1 LLAFILSPDRI
12 AERKNLSQPNT
23 IRMLKE
29 KFEELQ
35 NKLLKETK
43 SFYGNRLVSFV
54 VFGSVARK
62 TFRHDSD
69 IDLLIIAE
77 NLPKGRM
84 KRVAQFS
91 VVEERIAPYMESLKK
106 EGIDTF
112 ISAIF
117 KTPQEAELGSPL
129 FLDMVEDAHILYDK
143 NVFFAKRLE
152 RLRKRLKELGA
163 KRVWRGNI
171 WHWVLKPDYQ
181 PGEVIE
187 L

>member
-1 LLAFILSPDRI
+1 
-12 AERKNLSQPNT
+12 
-23 IRMLKE
+23 MLKE
-29 KFEELQ
+29 KFKELQ
-35 NKLLKETK
+35 DKLLEETK
-43 SFYGNRLVSFV
+43 SFYRDRLVSFIV
-54 VFGSVARK
+54 YGSVARE
-62 TFRHDSD
+62 TFRFNSD

-84 KRVAQFS
+84 KRVAEFS
-91 VVEERIAPYMESLKK
+91 AVEDRIEPFLESLKK
-106 EGIDTF
+106 KGIDTF
-112 ISAIF
+112 ISSVF

-129 FLDMVEDAHILYDK
+129 FLDMVEDARILYDK
-143 NVFFAKRLE
+143 NEFFSKRLE

-163 KRVWRGNI
+163 KRVWKGNI